1 MTNRPED
8 VTVRLVNNASITM
21 TIELPNPCELSTRE
35 LLAEIIR
42 HTVLEEQELRFF
54 VPRGE
59 GRALMQRVRMELSR
73 SRKRNE
79 RKGRKNLRFTINQ
92 SIYPWTDHQTGER
105 RDRVLV
111 NSTRTQTHEQLEL
124 LDDLIAK
131 QKGIELS

>member
-1 MTNRPED
+1 MTF
-8 VTVRLVNNASITM
+8 
-21 TIELPNPCELSTRE
+21 ELPNPCELSTRE

-42 HTVLEEQELRFF
+42 HTVLEDNELRFF

-59 GRALMQRVRMELSR
+59 GRAMMQRVRMELSR